1 MTIGTFDP
9 KTAVITMTEAAAA
22 HVRRQLTSASRD
34 AVRLSVTESGCS
46 GYMYQLDYTDAA
58 DATDLVCEVAPDVRV
73 YVAADAVGARGAID
87 HEIALRRMDSSG
99 ATLTTV
105 EAALFE
111 WCGRAGSPEFKQIS
125 QLVRE
130 SPPP

>member
-22 HVRRQLTSASRD
+22 HVRRQLISASRD

-73 YVAADAVGARGAID
+73 YVAVDVIPLIRGTEID
-87 HEIALRRMDSSG
+87 YVREGIN
-99 ATLTTV
+99 
-105 EAALFE
+105 AALKFRNPNADTE
-111 WCGRAGSPEFKQIS
+111 CGCG
-125 QLVRE
+125 E
-130 SPPP
+130 SFSVANPALH

>member
-9 KTAVITMTEAAAA
+9 KTAVLTMTEAAAA
-22 HVRRQLTSASRD
+22 HVRRQLISASRD

-73 YVAADAVGARGAID
+73 YVAADVIPLIRGTEID
-87 HEIALRRMDSSG
+87 YVREGIN
-99 ATLTTV
+99 ATLKFRNPNADTECGCGESFSV
-105 EAALFE
+105 AKPALH
-111 WCGRAGSPEFKQIS
+111 
-125 QLVRE
+125 
-130 SPPP
+130 